1 VTLPRP
7 QIPIIGGGF
16 GSQQQGLLRTFAI
29 RPFSSQEKKDYE
41 FQAETRQLLDIVTH
55 SLYTDKEVFLRELIS
70 NASDALEKLRHLQ
83 STGAAITDPDLPLE
97 INITTN
103 EANKTITIEDSGIGM
118 TKEELAENLGTIA
131 RSGSRAFVKEM
142 KEQGGAGAAVD
153 AAGIIG
159 QFGVGFYS
167 AFMVGDAVSVTSKA
181 ADAARGAPAVWS
193 SRGEGSFSL
202 EDTAPGEARRG
213 CRIVLQ
219 LREGMEEYCRKP
231 RLEEIVRKYSNFVG
245 FPIKLDGEVVNTV
258 QAVWAMGKD
267 DVTEEQYREFYRF
280 VAHAYDDPLF
290 TLHFRADAPL
300 DVKALFFFPGFHT
313 EKFGMGRMEPG
324 VSLYSR
330 KVLIEH
336 KAPDLLPDWLRFV
349 KGVADSEDLPLSVS
363 REKAQDSRLLRRLG
377 DVLTRKILR
386 FLDEQARK
394 DTEKYK
400 KEFFPE
406 FGFFLKEGICQD
418 PRYQEQLSKLL
429 YFETAKGG
437 DGELSSLDDYLAQ
450 CPPEQDEI
458 YYLCA
463 PGRAMAEA
471 SPYYEVFKKENKDVF
486 FLYSAIDDFVMTNLG
501 TYGGKKLVTAESTGL
516 KLGDDQKGKEGALTE
531 AGAKELCAWLQTE
544 LDDKVSGVTVTHRL
558 GDSPAIIT
566 DHESGAL
573 RRMMRMVNQQNTGTA
588 QFLPKQNLEVNPAH
602 PIITS
607 LDAARK
613 MDPELA
619 RLVAEQVFD
628 NALVAAGLMDDARAM
643 LPRLNT
649 LLTRTLAEN
658 LEEEQGAQEESDGKQ
673 KDQKKEGWTV

>member
-1 VTLPRP
+1 
-7 QIPIIGGGF
+7 
-16 GSQQQGLLRTFAI
+16 
-29 RPFSSQEKKDYE
+29 
-41 FQAETRQLLDIVTH
+41 
-55 SLYTDKEVFLRELIS
+55 
-70 NASDALEKLRHLQ
+70 
-83 STGAAITDPDLPLE
+83 
-97 INITTN
+97 
-103 EANKTITIEDSGIGM
+103 M

-131 RSGSRAFVKEM
+131 RSGSRAFVKVFLQCFG
-142 KEQGGAGAAVD
+142 KKKSLAALAAVGQTLV
-153 AAGIIG
+153 AGIIG

-167 AFMVGDAVSVTSKA
+167 AFMVGDAVSVTRHSP
-181 ADAARGAPAVWS
+181 RGAPAVWS

-267 DVTEEQYREFYRF
+267 DEQYREFYRF

-324 VSLYSR
+324 
-330 KVLIEH
+330 VLIEH

-437 DGELSSLDDYLAQ
+437 WRAVLARRLPGPVPPGAGRDLLPLRARPSHGGGLTLLRGVQEGEQGRVLPLLGHRRLRDDQ
-450 CPPEQDEI
+450 
-458 YYLCA
+458 
-463 PGRAMAEA
+463 PGHLWRQEAGHGGEHGAEA
-471 SPYYEVFKKENKDVF
+471 GGRPEGEGG
-486 FLYSAIDDFVMTNLG
+486 G
-501 TYGGKKLVTAESTGL
+501 TDGGGR
-516 KLGDDQKGKEGALTE
+516 EGAVRLAPDG
-531 AGAKELCAWLQTE
+531 AGRQ
-544 LDDKVSGVTVTHRL
+544 SQRRHR
-558 GDSPAIIT
+558 
-566 DHESGAL
+566 
-573 RRMMRMVNQQNTGTA
+573 
-588 QFLPKQNLEVNPAH
+588 H
-602 PIITS
+602 P
-607 LDAARK
+607 
-613 MDPELA
+613 PPGGLA
-619 RLVAEQVFD
+619 
-628 NALVAAGLMDDARAM
+628 GHHHG
-643 LPRLNT
+643 P
-649 LLTRTLAEN
+649 
-658 LEEEQGAQEESDGKQ
+658 
-673 KDQKKEGWTV
+673 